1 MAGNT
6 VINHYHIA
14 GNCNFKVCSADAP
27 GCISQTVAG
36 PAGGPGGGIHQ
47 VGIGAGRFGVLM
59 VRRRGKRIDRIGL
72 GKHRRQVGGAE
83 GFGIRIIGVV
93 RHDLFG
99 SHGAAVDA
107 HIFHI
112 TGKVRVAVVILAAPF
127 VPCVPAGTADI
138 VILIGMHLAQELG
151 QIGRAVGFAGGGIL
165 HAVDPVRDRGAC
177 DPDDDVIG
185 LSCLK
190 RRRAVGSRFDMLGAV
205 PVNIAGDRHAAARKP
220 GGRGGNVEVVFDR
233 VAVDRVR

>member
-1 MAGNT
+1 MHAVVHHDHVARDGDFQVLT
-6 VINHYHIA
+6 PD
-14 GNCNFKVCSADAP
+14 ADKFVRAAD
-27 GCISQTVAG
+27 AG

-47 VGIGAGRFGVLM
+47 IGIGAGRFGVLM
-59 VRRRGKRIDRIGL
+59 IRRRGKRIDRIGL

-99 SHGAAVDA
+99 GHGSAVDA
-107 HIFHI
+107 HVFHI
-112 TGKVRVAVVILAAPF
+112 TGKVRVAVDILAAPF